1 MFIIVF
7 IFNYSGKKMS
17 KKLEA
22 LFDITSKD
30 FLETMEQLVSNDKTI
45 REKSF
50 PKLKEYLKQS
60 YDNNIELY
68 QKISRSL
75 FYFFYNTD
83 KPNYQLSMAKL
94 ISSLIYLNDNDKI
107 LIPNHEL
114 WINTFL
120 SEFGNKFK
128 SLDVLRLDKYIMLC
142 DQVLSTYLTACLEN
156 KKFNSIISLIKYF
169 SQDINNSTYSFSFES
184 NKLNIIK
191 RFINVLFDKNIEMKN
206 KQEFI
211 NNKENGFISFF
222 KSLLEFY
229 SEIKD
234 KREIEFFNKNIL
246 DNLLNIIYNN
256 KKEYLDLFNNIKKES
271 EIFFENNKNI
281 LIKPKIEAMDY
292 FINKLKDENYK
303 KEEKIKYD
311 INDFIVSKKYK
322 QNFRKSKKE
331 IIKEIKEKKEH
342 NKNKKREEIKQI
354 KDNYKDIDI
363 SDIQVEKEIINLDN
377 ENDKAN
383 KDLNFEGK
391 KILNKKIKR
400 DKK

>member
-1 MFIIVF
+1 
-7 IFNYSGKKMS
+7 MS

-94 ISSLIYLNDNDKI
+94 ISSLIYLNENNKI

-303 KEEKIKYD
+303 KEEKIKSD

-342 NKNKKREEIKQI
+342 NKNKKREEMKQI

-363 SDIQVEKEIINLDN
+363 NDIQVEKEIINLDN

-400 DKK
+400 NEK

>member
-1 MFIIVF
+1 
-7 IFNYSGKKMS
+7 MS

-94 ISSLIYLNDNDKI
+94 ISSLIYLNENNKI

-271 EIFFENNKNI
+271 IIFFENNKNI

-303 KEEKIKYD
+303 KEEKIKSD

-331 IIKEIKEKKEH
+331 IIKEMKEKKEH

-383 KDLNFEGK
+383 KDLNFGDK

>member
-7 IFNYSGKKMS
+7 IFNYSKKMS

-94 ISSLIYLNDNDKI
+94 ISSLIYLNENNKI

-120 SEFGNKFK
+120 LEFGNKFK

-234 KREIEFFNKNIL
+234 KREIEFFNKNIM

-256 KKEYLDLFNNIKKES
+256 KKEYLDLFNNIKNES

-303 KEEKIKYD
+303 KEEKIKSD

-383 KDLNFEGK
+383 KDLNFEDK

-400 DKK
+400 NEK

>member
-1 MFIIVF
+1 
-7 IFNYSGKKMS
+7 MS

-60 YDNNIELY
+60 YNNNIELY

-94 ISSLIYLNDNDKI
+94 ISSLIYLNENNKI

-256 KKEYLDLFNNIKKES
+256 KKEYLDLFNNIKNES

-303 KEEKIKYD
+303 KEEKIKSD

-331 IIKEIKEKKEH
+331 IIKEMKEKKEH

-383 KDLNFEGK
+383 KDLNFGDK

>member
-1 MFIIVF
+1 
-7 IFNYSGKKMS
+7 MS

-94 ISSLIYLNDNDKI
+94 ISSLIYLNENNKI

-281 LIKPKIEAMDY
+281 LIKSKIEAMDY

-303 KEEKIKYD
+303 KEEKIKSD

-342 NKNKKREEIKQI
+342 NKNKKREEMKQI

-363 SDIQVEKEIINLDN
+363 NDIQVEKEIINLDN

-383 KDLNFEGK
+383 KDLNFEDK

-400 DKK
+400 NEK

>member
-1 MFIIVF
+1 
-7 IFNYSGKKMS
+7 MS

-94 ISSLIYLNDNDKI
+94 ISSLIYLNENNKI

-303 KEEKIKYD
+303 KEEKIKSD

-342 NKNKKREEIKQI
+342 NKNKKREEMKQI

-363 SDIQVEKEIINLDN
+363 NDIQVEKEIINLDN

-383 KDLNFEGK
+383 KDLNFEDK

-400 DKK
+400 NEK

>member
-1 MFIIVF
+1 
-7 IFNYSGKKMS
+7 MS

-60 YDNNIELY
+60 YNNNIELY

-94 ISSLIYLNDNDKI
+94 ISSLIYLDENNKI

-271 EIFFENNKNI
+271 IIFFENNKNI

-303 KEEKIKYD
+303 KEEKIKSD

-331 IIKEIKEKKEH
+331 IIKEMKEKKEH

-383 KDLNFEGK
+383 KDLNFGDK